1 MLGYRRVRNE
11 YLWSSC
17 TRRWFAVN
25 RDSYLTVL
33 LAVCCIGAAG
43 MASTTLASS
52 LSEDPDDVVDVDYS
66 ELPIGEDEGSSV
78 RGAVQNEEGTPSDGG
93 SDSTDATDPQ
103 GSTGGGADDRSE
115 SPPPEEQS
123 SDDQSQG
130 GSGSGATGQSGSGD
144 GTGTS
149 GVGADGSGSGRG
161 PGTPTVNWLW
171 NLLEQLLPLLGL
183 LVATA
188 LAYRYRRNLLALAL
202 ALAAVVGDRTST
214 GERRETRWPAERP
227 SNDVHRAWLS
237 MVDRLDIDQ
246 PHTRTPSECASAAVE
261 ADMDPSAVQT
271 LTNVFEEVRYGEK
284 PVTDERRQRA
294 KRGLERI
301 RGGETR

>member
-1 MLGYRRVRNE
+1 M
-11 YLWSSC
+11 
-17 TRRWFAVN
+17 N

-66 ELPIGEDEGSSV
+66 KLPIGKDEGNSV
-78 RGAVQNEEGTPSDGG
+78 RGAVQNEEGTPPEGG
-93 SDSTDATDPQ
+93 SDSEDRTDPQ
-103 GSTGGGADDRSE
+103 GSTGGGDSDRSE
-115 SPPPEEQS
+115 SSAPDEQS
-123 SDDQSQG
+123 SGDDGAESSDSQSADGSG
-130 GSGSGATGQSGSGD
+130 GGETGESGSGG

-149 GVGADGSGSGRG
+149 GVGAGGSGSGRG
-161 PGTPTVNWLW
+161 PGTPAVNWLW
-171 NLLEQLLPLLGL
+171 NLLEQLLPFLVL
-183 LVATA
+183 LVAAA

-202 ALAAVVGDRTST
+202 ALAAAFGDRTPDRDRT
-214 GERRETRWPAERP
+214 ATRWPAERP
-227 SNDVHRAWLS
+227 SNDVHRAWVS
-237 MVDRLDIDQ
+237 MVDRLDLDQ

-261 ADMDPSAVQT
+261 ANMDPSAVQT
-271 LTNVFEEVRYGEK
+271 LTDVFEEVRYGEK

-294 KRGLERI
+294 KRGLDRL